1 MQKQIYILRMSEEEN
16 KRVIERLELVVKN
29 CTKST
34 TFDENR
40 VTNKGVFVLMSHVN
54 K

>member
-1 MQKQIYILRMSEEEN
+1 MQKQIYVLRMSEEEN
-16 KRVIERLELVVKN
+16 KQAIERLELVVKN
-29 CTKST
+29 CTKGR

-40 VTNKGVFVLMSHVN
+40 VVNKGVFVLMSHVN